1 MERKESNM
9 QTLETLYEQY
19 ASLVL
24 KVCYDYCEDYDI
36 ARSMTQEVFLALI
49 SEIDNIDI
57 NKVGKWLTVTA
68 RNKTLN
74 FVKRQKYEVL
84 TDDLAEIMDEKYTSE
99 SAEEIAFN
107 VIRNEERSYRENKML
122 EALYNKNERWYKA
135 ITMTYYLG
143 YSQVKVAEKLG
154 MNTNALYVLMGR
166 AKRWI
171 EEYYRKLDEDIL

>member
-9 QTLETLYEQY
+9 QTLEALYEQY

-24 KVCYDYCEDYDI
+24 KVCYDNCEDYEI
-36 ARSMTQEVFLALI
+36 ARNMTQEVFLALI
-49 SEIDNIDI
+49 LEIDNIDI
-57 NKVGKWLTVTA
+57 NKVVKWLTVTA

-74 FVKRQKYEVL
+74 SVKRQKYEVL
-84 TDDLAEIMDEKYTSE
+84 TDNFTEIMDASDKWE
-99 SAEEIAFN
+99 SAEDTVFNEIN
-107 VIRNEERSYRENKML
+107 YEDRSQREKGML

-135 ITMTYYLG
+135 VTMTYYLG

-154 MNTNALYVLMGR
+154 INTNALYVLMNR